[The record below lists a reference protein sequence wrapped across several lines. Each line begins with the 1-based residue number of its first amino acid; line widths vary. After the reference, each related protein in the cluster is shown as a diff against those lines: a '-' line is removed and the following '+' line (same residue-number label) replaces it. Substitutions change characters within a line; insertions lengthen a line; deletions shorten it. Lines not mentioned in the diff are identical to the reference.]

1 MDGVLHRA
9 ERRKAVNRVAADH
22 AEAQTVGG
30 IALPA
35 RFQLQILGPV
45 GDKAALGAPSGTQTV
60 DFQRFGGKTGRKRGN
75 TAQRKAGKHLKGHRC
90 AAGIFHTRHDLRG
103 GVVCVQRQGVGV
115 GKAAGIGQRGQNDR
129 FIVRFLYNLPIE
141 HNSADGGTVAHGA
154 PAAEKGGCIVR
165 FQLCLH
171 QRLGGAVGADN
182 FTLTAGGNQHQLDH
196 AGFALAAVN
205 GGQPAYRN
213 AVDNLTHDF
222 FSFTTDRFRP
232 RSA

>member
-1 MDGVLHRA
+1 MGGILDRA
-9 ERRKAVNRVAADH
+9 ERRKAVNRVAANH

-45 GDKAALGAPSGTQTV
+45 GDKASLGAPSGTQTV
-60 DFQRFGGKTGRKRGN
+60 DFQRFGGKAGRKRGN
-75 TAQRKAGKHLKGHRC
+75 TAQRKAGKHFKGDRG

-115 GKAAGIGQRGQNDR
+115 GKAAGIGQCGHNDG
-129 FIVRFLYNLPIE
+129 FIVGFLYSLPGE
-141 HNSADGGTVAHGA
+141 GNGTDGGAVAHGA

-171 QRLGGAVGADN
+171 QWLGGAVGADN
-182 FTLTAGGNQHQLDH
+182 IPLTAGGNQHQLDH
-196 AGFALAAVN
+196 TGFALAAVN
-205 GGQPAYRN
+205 GGQPAHRN
-213 AVDNLTHDF
+213 AADNLMHDF
-222 FSFTTDRFRP
+222 FPHYHR
-232 RSA
+232 